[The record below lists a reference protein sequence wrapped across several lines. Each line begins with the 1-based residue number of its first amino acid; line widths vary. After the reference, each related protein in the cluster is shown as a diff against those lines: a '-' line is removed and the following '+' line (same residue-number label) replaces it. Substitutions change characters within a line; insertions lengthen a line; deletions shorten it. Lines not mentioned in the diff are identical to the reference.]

1 MPSAKLS
8 STFRLFAVL
17 GLPAC
22 ALSNPREAKQGA
34 RSGSQQSPLC
44 PLTRCNAASTMKRY
58 READALEYK
67 PAGGQAA
74 NYVSKHKQRNKGLE
88 IVFNPQDH
96 K

>member
-1 MPSAKLS
+1 
-8 STFRLFAVL
+8 
-17 GLPAC
+17 
-22 ALSNPREAKQGA
+22 
-34 RSGSQQSPLC
+34 
-44 PLTRCNAASTMKRY
+44 MKRY